1 MLEELVVNFRN
12 NMSQFLNSGCIIN
25 GTLLELEEV
34 EKMGYSEF
42 SYQSRL
48 YMPAKFYKYFPNKE
62 FVLADGKTTN
72 YSIIALK
79 NNTVYMQSPNNF
91 DDIYDSDIFVNFK
104 EYERLRLIEYCH
116 RCKINIKPT
125 LNTIE
130 IKNLF
135 INEIGKS
142 LNEHKNF
149 EHIFFKQPN
158 SEIEK
163 LENEL
168 FYKSLLLE
176 FQKTK
181 KLNTAISL
189 VLIEEYEVFIISL
202 KNKFRVSCFATTPY
216 SQLMWG
222 GNYADCHKGFCLEY
236 TVLPNDERY
245 QDVYFNLF
253 PMIYSKKRSDITT
266 ELVEVR
272 TKNLSLEDLWN
283 IYFHGA
289 LRKSIDW
296 AFQNEWRLLLPLGN
310 HCENYNM
317 QFFPITKVFL
327 GNRMQKNQRKEIIEI
342 CNDKNIPY
350 VDVMKN
356 PSYFEMQDNL
366 NISNYKNG
374 GKENEY

>member
-1 MLEELVVNFRN
+1 
-12 NMSQFLNSGCIIN
+12 
-25 GTLLELEEV
+25 
-34 EKMGYSEF
+34 
-42 SYQSRL
+42 
-48 YMPAKFYKYFPNKE
+48 
-62 FVLADGKTTN
+62 
-72 YSIIALK
+72 
-79 NNTVYMQSPNNF
+79 
-91 DDIYDSDIFVNFK
+91 
-104 EYERLRLIEYCH
+104 
-116 RCKINIKPT
+116 KINIKPT

-181 KLNTAISL
+181 KLNTAIYL
-189 VLIEEYEVFIISL
+189 VLIEEYEDFIISL

-310 HCENYNM
+310 HCENYNI

-342 CNDKNIPY
+342 CNYKNIPY

-374 GKENEY
+374 GIENEY